1 MANIIDESYFWE
13 YEIAGITASTI
24 GTTQQVGINNKLSKF
39 QLFMNKYENEYL
51 IAMFGETLAANLPN
65 ELKILLYDEN
75 LKTSPVVGYVYFFYQ
90 RANETRTTSAGE
102 KKLTVQNTIHTS
114 NAVKR
119 VQAWN
124 EMVTKNIKI
133 HNALS
138 ELGTLEYEV
147 PLDYV
152 TDILENI
159 DVNNN
164 IFKYINEFN
173 I

>member
-39 QLFMNKYENEYL
+39 QLFINKYQKKYL
-51 IAMFGETLAANLPN
+51 ESMFGKTLAANLPN
-65 ELKILLYDEN
+65 ELKELLYDEET
-75 LKTSPVVGYVYFFYQ
+75 KTSPIANYVYFFYQ
-90 RANETRTTSAGE
+90 RANETRTTAAGE
-102 KKLTVQNTIHTS
+102 KKLTVQNTVPTS
-114 NAVKR
+114 NYPKR

-124 EMVTKNIKI
+124 EMVARNIEI
-133 HNALS
+133 HNDLS
-138 ELGTLEYEV
+138 ELGTLEYAE

-152 TDILENI
+152 TDILYNI
-159 DVNNN
+159 DTNDN
-164 IFKYINEFN
+164 IFTDINIFN